1 MLDLNSNLKRGVV
14 LHLSLVRLDQYRRVH
29 GTHRGGAAERGVG
42 VGQDADLQKEKNL
55 FENFIFKLI
64 WETNEWTD
72 IFRAKCAGMFLF
84 FLCKTKALAKI
95 NQKKSFSRLYLE
107 KYGEKAWSG
116 RSHIFG
122 NFPYTHTLINARSN
136 ALVALEVP
144 SLSSLCA
151 HKKGAKVLINLSPSF
166 LGNILYYLTG
176 DNFGAKKTQQ
186 ALSPRASSRNLGK
199 TRIHREW

>member
-1 MLDLNSNLKRGVV
+1 MEPTGEVQLNEEFVSGRTRTCKR
-14 LHLSLVRLDQYRRVH
+14 
-29 GTHRGGAAERGVG
+29 
-42 VGQDADLQKEKNL
+42 KENL
-55 FENFIFKLI
+55 FENFLLKLI
-64 WETNEWTD
+64 WETNEWTNN
-72 IFRAKCAGMFLF
+72 FRAKCAGMLL
-84 FLCKTKALAKI
+84 FLCKLAKI

-151 HKKGAKVLINLSPSF
+151 HKKGAKVLINLSSF
-166 LGNILYYLTG
+166 LGNLLPHRRQ
-176 DNFGAKKTQQ
+176 FWREKTQRV
-186 ALSPRASSRNLGK
+186 LSPRASSRNLGK
-199 TRIHREW
+199 TRTHGEC